1 MNKKNGSSNEIVID
15 KNGLIAN
22 DQSSDYNSDY
32 CFNVAKNSRGDI
44 KEINNYY
51 FQEKHNLFIPSFQ
64 QKLYLQEKLLHIK

>member
-32 CFNVAKNSRGDI
+32 FFNVAKNSRGDI
-44 KEINNYY
+44 
-51 FQEKHNLFIPSFQ
+51 
-64 QKLYLQEKLLHIK
+64 